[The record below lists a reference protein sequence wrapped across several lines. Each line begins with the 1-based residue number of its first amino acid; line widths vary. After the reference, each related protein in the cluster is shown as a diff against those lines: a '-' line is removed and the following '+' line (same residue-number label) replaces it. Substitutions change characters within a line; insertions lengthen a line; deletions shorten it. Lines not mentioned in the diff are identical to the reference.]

1 MYDLLAKV
9 LDSECRLIPI
19 LYDLEA
25 SGYPSAMDQLHTDL
39 QNNASNRRHSSASPK
54 LEASSPGQVSTRVC
68 WKRSAMRSSGLSS
81 LRRVKDFGRS
91 RPTVL
96 SLACFAVKLETQ
108 PEWLS
113 SVLFLSRHPTPAQC
127 RRLMLTPVCSH
138 RNLQLTY
145 SSKHVIPQ

>member
-1 MYDLLAKV
+1 
-9 LDSECRLIPI
+9 
-19 LYDLEA
+19 
-25 SGYPSAMDQLHTDL
+25 MDQLHTDL
-39 QNNASNRRHSSASPK
+39 QNNASNRCHSSASPK
-54 LEASSPGQVSTRVC
+54 LEASSPGGVSPRVC

-81 LRRVKDFGRS
+81 LRRVKDSGRP

-96 SLACFAVKLETQ
+96 CLACFAVKLETQ

-145 SSKHVIPQ
+145 SSKHVFPQ